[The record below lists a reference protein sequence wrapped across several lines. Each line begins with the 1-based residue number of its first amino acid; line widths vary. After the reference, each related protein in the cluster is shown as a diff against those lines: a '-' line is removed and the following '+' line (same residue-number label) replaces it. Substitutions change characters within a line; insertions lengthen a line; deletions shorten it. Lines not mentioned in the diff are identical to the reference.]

1 MISMADLV
9 SQFFEHK
16 PIEHLLGQAS
26 RQKISTTIA
35 GGIVN
40 LVL

>member
-1 MISMADLV
+1 MADLV